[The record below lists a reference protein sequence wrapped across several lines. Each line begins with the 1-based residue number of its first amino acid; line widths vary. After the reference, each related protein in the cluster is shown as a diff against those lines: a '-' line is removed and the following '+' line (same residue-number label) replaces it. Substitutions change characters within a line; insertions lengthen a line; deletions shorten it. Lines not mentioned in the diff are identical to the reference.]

1 MVEFLEFQSI
11 VQFRVPIGINGTL
24 GEPQVTKKWTSPI
37 RGAQHKVA
45 KKDHVNIVATPTE
58 EELY

>member
-11 VQFRVPIGINGTL
+11 VQFRVPVSPDGKL
-24 GEPQVTKKWTSPI
+24 GDPQVTKKWTSPI
-37 RGAQHKVA
+37 RGAQHKVV
-45 KKDHVNIVATPTE
+45 KKEHVEITATPTE